1 MSETAKAAITN
12 IFVLMLEN
20 HSFDQMLGRSG
31 LPGLRVAP
39 GNASNSYDGKS
50 YPLVSPGPW
59 SMTTDPGHEF
69 PDVLQQLCGAD
80 AANAYL
86 AHCDKGTKKD
96 PNHGV
101 DCSRCTYPAIDLSG
115 FVSSYATSTSEATG
129 TPGSAHYGDVMGAFD
144 TRTQLPVL
152 YQLAQEFAVCDA
164 WHSSMPGPTWPN
176 RFFVHGGSSA
186 GMDVSPEMNSELPW
200 ETLRGFAY
208 ENGSI
213 YDALNAA
220 GHRFRLYQ
228 DKTNAFSDKPSHWWQ
243 GGWISQ
249 VASLKGLSL
258 ADIVSLGWF
267 EQDIRALK
275 ADGSPAY
282 ADIPYTF
289 IEPNFGASFFSKQH
303 DGDVTFDG
311 PRYLGGSS
319 QHPEDNCYG
328 GEALIKFVYETVF
341 GGASPIRDTSL
352 LIITYDEHG
361 GFYDSATPPAA
372 TPPGDKT
379 PAGQEYLNRYCF
391 DFCTYG
397 VRVPAVIVSPWI
409 AKGKVDHTL
418 YDHTSILA
426 TLRTKLGLGHLTQRD
441 AKANDLWDLLSEP
454 APRTDIP
461 RVLVDP
467 ARPPVPGGGGGEAIE
482 APLADIPLP
491 PSGNKVGFLHTLLQ
505 TEIALAEK
513 SGTRSVADIVADFR
527 AIATHG
533 QASAYV
539 AKIKAMLDAS

>member
-1 MSETAKAAITN
+1 MSDVAKAAITN

-39 GNASNSYDGKS
+39 ADASNSYRGVP
-50 YPLVSPGPW
+50 YPIHAPARW

-80 AANAYL
+80 AAKAYL
-86 AHCDKGTKKD
+86 DRCDKGTKTD
-96 PNHGV
+96 PHPV
-101 DCSRCTYPAIDLSG
+101 DCSQCHYPTIDLSG
-115 FVSSYATSTSEATG
+115 FVSSYATSVSEGTG
-129 TPGSAHYGDVMGAFD
+129 TPDPADYRDIMGCFD
-144 TRTQLPVL
+144 TRAQLPVL

-164 WHSSMPGPTWPN
+164 WHSSLPGPTWPN

-200 ETLRGFAY
+200 ETLRGFEY

-213 YDALNAA
+213 YDALRAA

-228 DKTNAFSDKPSHWWQ
+228 DKSNAFSDKPSHAWQ

-258 ADIVSLGWF
+258 ADIWSLGWF
-267 EQDIRALK
+267 EGDVHARR
-275 ADGSPAY
+275 ADGSAAY
-282 ADIPYTF
+282 AEIPYTF
-289 IEPNFGASFFSKQH
+289 IEPNFGASFFAKQH
-303 DGDVTFDG
+303 DPDGQTFDG
-311 PRYLGGSS
+311 PTYVGGSS

-328 GEALIKFVYETVF
+328 GEGLIKFVYETVF
-341 GGASPIRDTSL
+341 GEKSPIRDTSL

-361 GFYDSATPPAA
+361 GFYDSVAPGSAV
-372 TPPGDKT
+372 PPGDKT

-391 DFCTYG
+391 DFSRYG
-397 VRVPAVIVSPWI
+397 VRVPAVIVSPWVPR
-409 AKGKVDHTL
+409 GKVDPTP

-426 TLRTKLGLGHLTQRD
+426 TLRTKLGLKHLTARD
-441 AKANDLWDLLSEP
+441 AQANDLWTLLSEP

-461 RVLVDP
+461 TTLVDP
-467 ARPPVPGGGGGEAIE
+467 VKPPARKPRAE
-482 APLADIPLP
+482 APPDDLPLAR
-491 PSGNKVGFLHTLLQ
+491 SGNMIGFLHVLLK
-505 TEIALAEK
+505 TEIELAKK
-513 SGTRSVADIVADFR
+513 SGQRAVADIVADFHK
-527 AIATHG
+527 ITTHG
-533 QASAYV
+533 HASAYV
-539 AKIKAMLDAS
+539 ARMKAMLDAL